1 MPAEGIP
8 LLAHQDI
15 LSIEEIY
22 HFTATAVDCG
32 ITKVR
37 LTGGEPLVRHG
48 IVTLIAR
55 LATLSGITDLAM
67 TTNGILLAPM
77 AAKLRRAGLHRVNI
91 SLDST
96 DPERYRA
103 ITRGGDIGQVFNGIT
118 AARKVGLSPIKLN
131 CVIENSPNEPD
142 ALAVQAFGDQHGFEV
157 RFIPRMETE
166 NGLFSSVIG
175 GDGGNCKICNRLRLS
190 STGML
195 YPCLFS
201 DIGYSIRKL
210 GARSAITNALAN
222 KPISGTHSHH
232 QFYQIGG

>member
-8 LLAHQDI
+8 LLAHRDI
-15 LSIEEIY
+15 LSIEEITN
-22 HFTATAVDCG
+22 FTTVAVKRG

-37 LTGGEPLVRHG
+37 LTGGEPLVRKG
-48 IVTLIAR
+48 IVDLVAR
-55 LATLSGITDLAM
+55 LATITGIQDLAI
-67 TTNGILLAPM
+67 TTNGILLASM
-77 AAKLRRAGLHRVNI
+77 AAELRQAGLHRVNI

-103 ITRGGDIGQVFNGIT
+103 ITRGGDVNQVFAGIE
-118 AARKVGLSPIKLN
+118 AARAVGLSPIKLN
-131 CVIENSPNEPD
+131 CVIENSPDEPD
-142 ALAVQAFGDQHGFEV
+142 ARAVQAFGDEHGLEV

-166 NGLFSSVIG
+166 NGLFSTVIG

-190 STGML
+190 SIGML

-201 DIGYSIRKL
+201 DIGYSIREL
-210 GARSAITNALAN
+210 GAEPAIAKALAN
-222 KPISGTHSHH
+222 KPISGSHSHH